1 MKAEQA
7 VKAVQNAIEKAGET
21 ANPHEESDDGISDD
35 ETPNIKHTDESV
47 LFDVN
52 QEQSLQDDDAKVIEE
67 EETAAIEEEKIR
79 KDDRILAFLADPET
93 VVKMFLSSYMRKEGL
108 IWYTIITPLSM
119 HELKTGFR
127 SDPNLFNAPRVLSF
141 FFRFVLRNKLLQE
154 HEDGLKKA
162 LAIIERAQNELP
174 YSSVIAKIIPCEV
187 GLALR
192 DQFGSKAETF
202 RYKILDDGDAKAGGG
217 NARVDDVKMEDVT
230 LEESTVEYVGDGEY
244 IDVTQPVVTIARS
257 DGRERKRAKLDGG
270 IQKQE
275 TAMDVDKAEL
285 DDGGQE
291 PGTTVDAD
299 KEATAGSG
307 SWANPTTW
315 GDDIE
320 ASKVDW
326 SLPVYSL
333 SKFLGLDALP
343 ATHTTGVVEESVR
356 KIISVHAP
364 GLKSDVTGTLE
375 GQLESKLGRVV
386 LAPWNEWDLPIEG
399 EGLDEIRRVYTEIYR
414 GKRVSKGIRKFDSKE
429 GEEGREETEKSE
441 GKPTRK
447 PEEYYD
453 EDVQDNTESTEA
465 KIIWENSRGWV
476 VDPSS
481 GDIVLSNSAREPEKP
496 DAKALPEGRKVYNPH
511 NDTIEAVVDP
521 AVIDKLK
528 EVVGMGLGGTFVQ
541 IVREAELASSAGEST
556 SKSLWYM
563 EDLKVVIPSF
573 YTS

>member
-1 MKAEQA
+1 
-7 VKAVQNAIEKAGET
+7 
-21 ANPHEESDDGISDD
+21 
-35 ETPNIKHTDESV
+35 
-47 LFDVN
+47 
-52 QEQSLQDDDAKVIEE
+52 
-67 EETAAIEEEKIR
+67 
-79 KDDRILAFLADPET
+79 
-93 VVKMFLSSYMRKEGL
+93 
-108 IWYTIITPLSM
+108 M
-119 HELKTGFR
+119 HELRRVYYR

-162 LAIIERAQNELP
+162 LAIIERAQKELP

-202 RYKILDDGDAKAGGG
+202 QYKILDEHDAKVEGG
-217 NARVDDVKMEDVT
+217 NADADDVKMEDVA

-244 IDVTQPVVTIARS
+244 IDATKPVDVAIAKI
-257 DGRERKRAKLDGG
+257 DGVVENNKDDDRARKKAKLDGG
-270 IQKQE
+270 MQEQE
-275 TAMDVDKAEL
+275 TAMNVDKEVV
-285 DDGGQE
+285 QE
-291 PGTTVDAD
+291 PGTAEDVD
-299 KEATAGSG
+299 KEATGGWG
-307 SWANPTTW
+307 SWDVQSSW
-315 GDDIE
+315 CDDIE

-326 SLPVYSL
+326 SLPAYSL
-333 SKFLGLDALP
+333 SKFLGPDALP

-364 GLKSDVTGTLE
+364 GLKSDITGTLE

-386 LAPWNEWDLPIEG
+386 LAPWNEWDIPIEG

-414 GKRVSKGIRKFDSKE
+414 GKRVSKGIRKFDSKG

-441 GKPTRK
+441 GKPTRN

-465 KIIWENSRGWV
+465 KIIWENSSGWV

-481 GDIVLSNSAREPEKP
+481 GNIVLSNRTREKP
-496 DAKALPEGRKVYNPH
+496 DAKALPEGRKAYNPH
-511 NDTIEAVVDP
+511 KDTIAVVVDP

-528 EVVGMGLGGTFVQ
+528 DVVGMGLGCTFVQ
-541 IVREAELASSAGEST
+541 MVREAELASSGEST